1 MTAALLYFA
10 GSLLFAIAGL
20 LFLKGSK
27 RRKVYDCESCRL
39 TARRIAWFEQRYGL
53 DEFKV
58 FSDGGWIPV
67 TDPEQN
73 RPVQRG

>member
-20 LFLKGSK
+20 LFLKGSR

-39 TARRIAWFEQRYGL
+39 AAQRIAWFEARYGL
-53 DEFKV
+53 DQFEV
-58 FSDGGWIPV
+58 FIDGTAVPV
-67 TDPEQN
+67 TDPMQT
-73 RPVQRG
+73 RPVRRG